1 MGKHSLYLGHVSI
14 NPTHLAVVSVL
25 ILFSIGSSMSYA
37 KAETVNVYVQKI
49 PQHWQDEFGDV
60 LTNATQYWEKR
71 TPNLKFETVQ
81 YVDKSDFVV
90 EWASQY
96 GEGKLGYYSTNT
108 ENAYGKPTVAITL
121 GFFKDKE
128 WYLASPEY
136 VLQITKH
143 ELGHALGLPHS
154 VDPNDIMYPTIED
167 YESWLQDSEQN
178 IQTPSNTADW
188 QSRSEKYREMA
199 SEKIIPLATEL
210 GKAQSLLNAASYE
223 GNAANDS
230 LDSAWTAFWWA
241 KKYLNSA
248 ENMQTNGGSSALQS
262 NYYDSYINFK
272 SAYDYAKKAEQKISQ
287 ITEYLEEANGLS
299 YDSN

>member
-1 MGKHSLYLGHVSI
+1 MDLAHLSAK
-14 NPTHLAVVSVL
+14 PRHLAVVMSVL
-25 ILFSIGSSMSYA
+25 ILFSIGSISHA
-37 KAETVNVYVQKI
+37 KAETINMYVQKI

-60 LTNATQYWEKR
+60 LTNATQYWEAKI
-71 TPNLKFETVQ
+71 PNLKFETVQ

-108 ENAYGKPTVAITL
+108 ANAYGKPTMAITL

-128 WYLASPEY
+128 WHLASPEY

-154 VDPNDIMYPTIED
+154 VDPDDIMYPTIED

-178 IQTPSNTADW
+178 IQAPSNTADW
-188 QSRSEKYREMA
+188 QSRSEKYQEMA
-199 SEKIIPLATEL
+199 SEKILPLESKIDET
-210 GKAQSLLNAASYE
+210 QSLLNSMSHE
-223 GNAANDS
+223 GNANEP
-230 LDSAWTAFWWA
+230 LDNAWTSFWWA

-248 ENMQTNGGSSALQS
+248 EKMQTDGGASVLQS
-262 NYYDSYINFK
+262 NYYDSYIKFK
-272 SAYDYAKKAEQKISQ
+272 SSYDYAKKVEQKISQ
-287 ITEYLEEANGLS
+287 TIEHIEKANSLA
-299 YDSN
+299 YDGN

>member
-1 MGKHSLYLGHVSI
+1 MSDGIVW
-14 NPTHLAVVSVL
+14 TAHLSKSRLAAVMAVL
-25 ILFSIGSSMSYA
+25 ILFSAGSISHA
-37 KAETVNVYVQKI
+37 KAETVSMYVQAI
-49 PQHWQDEFGDV
+49 PYHWQDEFGDV
-60 LTNATQYWEKR
+60 LTNATQYWEDK

-121 GFFKDKE
+121 GFFKDRE
-128 WYLASPEY
+128 WQLASPEY

-167 YESWLQDSEQN
+167 YESWLQESEQN
-178 IQTPSNTADW
+178 IQSPSNTADW
-188 QSRSEKYREMA
+188 QGRSEKYQAMA
-199 SEKIIPLATEL
+199 SEKILPLESKVTESQL
-210 GKAQSLLNAASYE
+210 LLNSITYE
-223 GNAANDS
+223 GDASNES
-230 LDSAWTAFWWA
+230 LDKAWTAFWWA

-248 ENMQTNGGSSALQS
+248 EKLQTDAGASILQS
-262 NYYDSYINFK
+262 NYYESYIKFK
-272 SAYDYAKKAEQKISQ
+272 SACDYAKKAEQKLSQ
-287 ITEYLEEANGLS
+287 ISEHIEKADSLA

>member
-1 MGKHSLYLGHVSI
+1 MGLVHLIK
-14 NPTHLAVVSVL
+14 PRHLAVVMSVL
-25 ILFSIGSSMSYA
+25 ILFSAGSISHA
-37 KAETVNVYVQKI
+37 KAETVSMYVQSM

-60 LTNATQYWEKR
+60 LTNATQYWEAK

-108 ENAYGKPTVAITL
+108 ENAYGKPTMAITL

-128 WYLASPEY
+128 WHLASPEY

-167 YESWLQDSEQN
+167 YESWLQDSVQN
-178 IQTPSNTADW
+178 IQAPSNTADW
-188 QSRSEKYREMA
+188 QSRSEKYQGMA
-199 SEKIIPLATEL
+199 SEKILPLESKIDET
-210 GKAQSLLNAASYE
+210 QSLLNSMVYD
-223 GNAANDS
+223 GNAANES
-230 LDSAWTAFWWA
+230 LDNAWTSFWWA

-248 ENMQTNGGSSALQS
+248 EEAQADGGASVLQS
-262 NYYDSYINFK
+262 NYYDSYIKFK
-272 SAYDYAKKAEQKISQ
+272 SSCDYAKKAEQKISQ
-287 ITEYLEEANGLS
+287 IAEHIEKANSLA
-299 YDSN
+299 YDGN

>member
-1 MGKHSLYLGHVSI
+1 M
-14 NPTHLAVVSVL
+14 
-25 ILFSIGSSMSYA
+25 
-37 KAETVNVYVQKI
+37 YVQKM

-60 LTNATQYWEKR
+60 LTNATQYWEAK
-71 TPNLKFETVQ
+71 TSNLKFETVQ

-108 ENAYGKPTVAITL
+108 ANAYGKPTMAITL

-128 WYLASPEY
+128 WHLASPEY

-143 ELGHALGLPHS
+143 EIGHALGLPHS

-178 IQTPSNTADW
+178 IQAPSNTADW
-188 QSRSEKYREMA
+188 QSRSEKYQEMA
-199 SEKIIPLATEL
+199 SEKILPLESKIDET
-210 GKAQSLLNAASYE
+210 QSLLNSISYE
-223 GNAANDS
+223 GNASNES
-230 LDSAWTAFWWA
+230 LDNAWTSFWWA

-248 ENMQTNGGSSALQS
+248 EKTQIDGGASVLQS
-262 NYYDSYINFK
+262 NYYDSYIKFK
-272 SAYDYAKKAEQKISQ
+272 SSYDYAKKAEQKISQ
-287 ITEYLEEANGLS
+287 IIEHIEKANSLA
-299 YDSN
+299 YDGN

>member
-1 MGKHSLYLGHVSI
+1 MSTK
-14 NPTHLAVVSVL
+14 PRRLAVVMSVL
-25 ILFSIGSSMSYA
+25 ILFSIGSISYA
-37 KAETVNVYVQKI
+37 KAETVNMYVQKM

-60 LTNATQYWEKR
+60 LTNATQYWEAK
-71 TPNLKFETVQ
+71 TSNLKFETVQ

-108 ENAYGKPTVAITL
+108 ANAYGKPTMAITL

-128 WYLASPEY
+128 WHLASPEY

-143 ELGHALGLPHS
+143 EIGHALGLPHS

-178 IQTPSNTADW
+178 IQAPSNTADW
-188 QSRSEKYREMA
+188 QSRSEKYQEMA
-199 SEKIIPLATEL
+199 SEKILPLESKIDET
-210 GKAQSLLNAASYE
+210 QSLLNSISYE
-223 GNAANDS
+223 GNASNES
-230 LDSAWTAFWWA
+230 LDNAWTSFWWA

-248 ENMQTNGGSSALQS
+248 EKTQIDGGASVLQS
-262 NYYDSYINFK
+262 NYYDSYIKFK
-272 SAYDYAKKAEQKISQ
+272 SSYDYAKKAEQKISQ
-287 ITEYLEEANGLS
+287 IIEHIEKANSLA
-299 YDSN
+299 YDGN

>member
-1 MGKHSLYLGHVSI
+1 MIKSRYIV
-14 NPTHLAVVSVL
+14 AVMSVL
-25 ILFSIGSSMSYA
+25 ILFSAGSISHA
-37 KAETVNVYVQKI
+37 KAETVSIYVQSM
-49 PQHWQDEFGDV
+49 PQHWQNEFGDV
-60 LTNATQYWEKR
+60 LTNATQYWEAK
-71 TPNLKFETVQ
+71 TPNLKFEAAQ

-128 WYLASPEY
+128 WHLASPEY

-178 IQTPSNTADW
+178 IQAPSNTADW
-188 QSRSEKYREMA
+188 QGRSEKYQAMA
-199 SEKIIPLATEL
+199 NEKILPLESKINESQL
-210 GKAQSLLNAASYE
+210 LLNSITYE
-223 GNAANDS
+223 GNASNES
-230 LDSAWTAFWWA
+230 LDNAWTSFWWA

-248 ENMQTNGGSSALQS
+248 EKLQTDGGASVLQS
-262 NYYDSYINFK
+262 NYHESYIKFK
-272 SAYDYAKKAEQKISQ
+272 SAYDYAKKVEQKISQ
-287 ITEYLEEANGLS
+287 ITEHIEKANSLA

>member
-1 MGKHSLYLGHVSI
+1 M
-14 NPTHLAVVSVL
+14 
-25 ILFSIGSSMSYA
+25 
-37 KAETVNVYVQKI
+37 

-60 LTNATQYWEKR
+60 LTNATQYWEAK
-71 TPNLKFETVQ
+71 TPNLKFEAAQ

-128 WYLASPEY
+128 WHLASPEY

-178 IQTPSNTADW
+178 VQSPSNTADW
-188 QSRSEKYREMA
+188 QSRSEKYQAMA
-199 SEKIIPLATEL
+199 NEKILPLESKINESQL
-210 GKAQSLLNAASYE
+210 LLNSITYE
-223 GNAANDS
+223 GNASNES
-230 LDSAWTAFWWA
+230 LDNAWTSFWWA

-248 ENMQTNGGSSALQS
+248 EKMQTDGGASVLQS
-262 NYYDSYINFK
+262 NYYESYIKFK
-272 SAYDYAKKAEQKISQ
+272 SAYDYAKKVEQKLSQ
-287 ITEYLEEANGLS
+287 ITEHIETANSLA